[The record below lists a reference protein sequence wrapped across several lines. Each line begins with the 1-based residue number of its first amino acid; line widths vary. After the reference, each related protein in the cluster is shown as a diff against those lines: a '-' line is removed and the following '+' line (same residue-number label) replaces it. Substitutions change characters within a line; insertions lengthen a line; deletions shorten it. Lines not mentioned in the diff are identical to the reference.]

1 MNIRLPKMG
10 DRVNIIEKRNY
21 GSGKLTTGVVKKLL
35 SDPHEVHPRGNKVML
50 EDGTVGRTVSFVDEV
65 GVQTFVDPALRE
77 EYTREI
83 RAARSNEGRQSP
95 RRFQDRKPFVKR
107 EDFRRGPAERNEPA
121 EPPVD
126 FSNLPGED
134 DLR

>member
-1 MNIRLPKMG
+1 MNIRLPKTG
-10 DRVNIIEKRNY
+10 DKVNIIEKRNY
-21 GSGKLTTGVVKKLL
+21 SSGKLTSGVVKKLL

-65 GVQTFVDPALRE
+65 GPQTFIDPALRE
-77 EYTREI
+77 EYTKEI
-83 RAARSNEGRQSP
+83 RATQATEGRP
-95 RRFQDRKPFVKR
+95 NRFQDRRPFVKR
-107 EDFRRGPAERNEPA
+107 EEFRRGPVERNEPA